1 MLSLRLK
8 NFRSLVDTGRI
19 ELRPL
24 TVLVGANSSG
34 KSSFLRFFPLLRQT
48 YKKSAASPLLWFAD
62 PGLDFGDF
70 SKVVRR
76 GADPREIEVEIE
88 IVLPRLGGSRGATE
102 WSTPLPL
109 RINTFLNEEDGKT
122 YVRRCVLTCYDDV
135 CELEFRDR
143 RGVAMW
149 RINHLN
155 VVERPLSS
163 SPTSRFE
170 LYASQSLIPRISPG
184 DATFIKAPFRFI
196 EEELH
201 ETITQIAYP
210 EHDGEDLSWIADGI
224 AYGSPDDVLEQ
235 LRAQDL
241 GDVWHHR
248 VLAMTTSSP
257 EFLRLKT
264 LFFASWFNSLTEMV
278 GWELESQADTMVYLG
293 PFRAPPARFYRRQE
307 LSVRHMDPEGGNLAM
322 FLHELSPTQ
331 LDAFSEFMFENVGF
345 RVRLET
351 QGSNI
356 SILLEDAR
364 GQSDNLIDMGYGFSQ
379 VLPVIA
385 QCWAASSGF
394 RPSER
399 EPLPN
404 LIAIEQPE
412 LHLHP
417 HYQAKLAD
425 MFVGTIHAARAAVLE
440 TPTLLVETHSNALV
454 SRLGELV
461 ETGKLDAKDVQV
473 LLFEQ
478 DDVTRGTSVRQ
489 FTFSPEGTFKNWPI
503 GFFAP

>member
-1 MLSLRLK
+1 MRSLRLK

-76 GADPREIEVEIE
+76 GAEPREIEVEFEIE
-88 IVLPRLGGSRGATE
+88 LPPQRKGMRIVPA
-102 WSTPLPL
+102 WSMPLPV
-109 RINTFLNEEDGKT
+109 RITTYLNEEEGKT
-122 YVRRCVLTCYDDV
+122 SVRRCVVTCYDDV
-135 CELEFRDR
+135 CNLEFRDR
-143 RGVAMW
+143 SGVATFQVNG
-149 RINHLN
+149 RDI
-155 VVERPLSS
+155 VAGTPPQVSS
-163 SPTSRFE
+163 LHSRE
-170 LYASQSLIPRISPG
+170 DQHLIPQVFSADVVVYAEQVESIVRELGQAIRAIANVDPG
-184 DATFIKAPFRFI
+184 RERATGVFRG
-196 EEELH
+196 
-201 ETITQIAYP
+201 IT
-210 EHDGEDLSWIADGI
+210 
-224 AYGSPDDVLEQ
+224 YGSPDDVLEQ
-235 LRAQDL
+235 LRVRDW
-241 GDVWHHR
+241 GERWHHR
-248 VLAMTTSSP
+248 ILDITTSSS
-257 EFLRLKT
+257 EFKNVKELLFAACVDSIIDVEKT
-264 LFFASWFNSLTEMV
+264 M
-278 GWELESQADTMVYLG
+278 LESAADKTVYLG
-293 PFRAPPARFYRRQE
+293 PFRAPPQRFYRRQE

-322 FLHELSPTQ
+322 FLYELSSAQ
-331 LDAFSEFMFENVGF
+331 LGAFSEFMFQNVGF

-356 SILLEDAR
+356 SILLEDGR

-385 QCWAASSGF
+385 QCWAAASGF
-394 RPSER
+394 QPSER
-399 EPLPN
+399 EPLPS

-425 MFVGTIHAARAAVLE
+425 MFVGTIQAARGAALE
-440 TPTLLVETHSNALV
+440 TPTLLVETHSEALV

-461 ETGKLDAKDVQV
+461 EGGKIASEDVVV
-473 LLFEQ
+473 LLFEA
-478 DDVTRGTSVRQ
+478 DAVNGGTTVRQ
-489 FTFSPEGTFKNWPI
+489 STFSAEGTLTNWPL

>member
-1 MLSLRLK
+1 MRSLRLK

-70 SKVVRR
+70 SKVARR
-76 GADPREIEVEIE
+76 GADPREIEIEIE
-88 IVLPRLGGSRGATE
+88 IDVPSMGNAAGLKDSNSPI
-102 WSTPLPL
+102 PF
-109 RINTFLNEEDGKT
+109 RITTFLGEEDGKT
-122 YVRRCVLTCYDDV
+122 YVRRCVLACYDDV
-135 CELEFRDR
+135 SELEFRDR
-143 RGVAMW
+143 SVVATW
-149 RINHLN
+149 RVNDLDII
-155 VVERPLSS
+155 ERSQAPSPQSNFDVNESS
-163 SPTSRFE
+163 SLVPWISHRGASSRLVE
-170 LYASQSLIPRISPG
+170 TQLW
-184 DATFIKAPFRFI
+184 KAI
-196 EEELH
+196 E
-201 ETITQIAYP
+201 QIAYP
-210 EHDGEDLSWIADGI
+210 ENDEVEISEISDDMD
-224 AYGSPDDVLEQ
+224 YGSPDLVLDL
-235 LRAQDL
+235 LRTLDA
-241 GDVWHHR
+241 GEMWHRR
-248 VLAMTTSSP
+248 VSAMKTSSP
-257 EFLRLKT
+257 EFRSLKT
-264 LFFASWFNSLTEMV
+264 LIFATYFSYLAGMAAHA
-278 GWELESQADTMVYLG
+278 LERDADTTVYLG
-293 PFRAPPARFYRRQE
+293 PFRAPPQRFYRRQE

-322 FLHELSPTQ
+322 FLYELSSAQ
-331 LDAFSEFMFENVGF
+331 LGAFSEFMFENVGF

-385 QCWAASSGF
+385 QCWAAASGF

-399 EPLPN
+399 EPLPT

-425 MFVGTIHAARAAVLE
+425 MFVGTIQAARGAALE
-440 TPTLLVETHSNALV
+440 TPTLLVETHSEALV

-461 ETGKLDAKDVQV
+461 ESGKIASEDIVV
-473 LLFEQ
+473 LLFEA
-478 DDVTRGTSVRQ
+478 DAVNGGTTVRQ
-489 FTFSPEGTFKNWPI
+489 STFSAEGTLTNWPL

>member
-1 MLSLRLK
+1 MRSLRLK

-76 GADPREIEVEIE
+76 GADPREIEVEFDITVPAIRYLE
-88 IVLPRLGGSRGATE
+88 RATDPV
-102 WSTPLPL
+102 TPLPL
-109 RINTFLNEEDGKT
+109 RINAFLAEADGKT
-122 YVRRCVLTCYDDV
+122 HVRRSVLTCHNDV
-135 CELEFRDR
+135 CELEFGDR
-143 RGVAMW
+143 MGVAMW
-149 RINHLN
+149 RVNGLDIVEKTLQSSRSSEFKFYASSSLVPKVSIGALDFLRVSFR
-155 VVERPLSS
+155 VVE
-163 SPTSRFE
+163 TE
-170 LYASQSLIPRISPG
+170 LYGAI
-184 DATFIKAPFRFI
+184 A
-196 EEELH
+196 
-201 ETITQIAYP
+201 QIAYP
-210 EHDGEDLSWIADGI
+210 DLADADVNWIVDGI
-224 AYGSPDDVLEQ
+224 SYASPEDVLAQ
-235 LRAQDL
+235 LRAQQV
-241 GDVWHHR
+241 GEAWHRR
-248 VLAMTTSSP
+248 VSAMTTTSP
-257 EFLRLKT
+257 EFLRLKS
-264 LFFASWFNSLTEMV
+264 LFFARFFNLLVETA
-278 GWELESQADTMVYLG
+278 GRALAGDADTTVYLG
-293 PFRAPPARFYRRQE
+293 PFRAPPQRFYRRQE

-322 FLHELSPTQ
+322 FLYELSPAQ
-331 LDAFSEFMFENVGF
+331 LDAFSEFMFEHVGF

-356 SILLEDAR
+356 SILLEDGR

-385 QCWAASSGF
+385 QCWASASGF

-425 MFVGTIHAARAAVLE
+425 MFVGTIHAARGAALE
-440 TPTLLVETHSNALV
+440 TPTLLVETHSEALI

-461 ETGKLDAKDVQV
+461 ETGKLASEDVVV
-473 LLFEQ
+473 LLFEA
-478 DDVTRGTSVRQ
+478 DAANGGTTVRQ
-489 FTFSPEGTFKNWPI
+489 STFSPEGTLTNWPL

>member
-1 MLSLRLK
+1 MRSLRLK

-76 GADPREIEVEIE
+76 GAAPREIEVEFE
-88 IVLPRLGGSRGATE
+88 TVLGPLTAGLEPS
-102 WSTPLPL
+102 WSMPLPL
-109 RINTFLNEEDGKT
+109 RITTVLNEDDGKT
-122 YVRRCVLTCYDDV
+122 FVRRNVLACYDDV

-143 RGVAMW
+143 SGVAMF
-149 RINHLN
+149 RVNDLDI
-155 VVERPLSS
+155 VAGPPLRQSS
-163 SPTSRFE
+163 YD
-170 LYASQSLIPRISPG
+170 LYGDQSLVPRVFPADPNRRDGHFQSIERDLRQAIRVMAHPNPG
-184 DATFIKAPFRFI
+184 R
-196 EEELH
+196 
-201 ETITQIAYP
+201 
-210 EHDGEDLSWIADGI
+210 EDVTGI
-224 AYGSPDDVLEQ
+224 VAGIDYGSPEALLER

-241 GDVWHHR
+241 GEFWRSQVAG
-248 VLAMTTSSP
+248 LTTSSP
-257 EFLRLKT
+257 AFRTLKT
-264 LFFASWFNSLTEMV
+264 LLFARSIASIVDIIGLT
-278 GWELESQADTMVYLG
+278 LESDSDRTVYLG
-293 PFRAPPARFYRRQE
+293 PFRAPPQRFYRRQE

-322 FLHELSPTQ
+322 FLHELSQAQ
-331 LDAFSEFMFENVGF
+331 LSAFSEFMFEHVGS
-345 RVRLET
+345 RIRLET

-356 SILLEDAR
+356 SILLED
-364 GQSDNLIDMGYGFSQ
+364 GSGSSDNLTDMGYGFSQ

-385 QCWAASSGF
+385 QCWAAASGF
-394 RPSER
+394 RPSAQS
-399 EPLPN
+399 LPN

-425 MFVGTIHAARAAVLE
+425 MFVGTIQAARGAALE